1 MNKKHHRAT
10 ARKKPSVATDTAS
23 SPTGWRLYSWL
34 PCPDTSSTQTLG
46 GRMIFK
52 PIKHHTVNILSVLQV
67 QNETPDL
74 NYFWLIHWESL
85 LWYLTLPKYLM
96 SSTCIL
102 RTFFPFISGIVVLEM
117 ILFCLILILAW
128 PSSKGQE
135 GGSSRHLQ
143 EMGWH
148 RASGYYS
155 GWWGRKEGRNPLPPF
170 TVHLCY
176 QNGVASPSS
185 LGMWRRVGLRKRDNF
200 LWAS

>member
-1 MNKKHHRAT
+1 MNKKRHRAT

-102 RTFFPFISGIVVLEM
+102 RTFFPLYFRNCCVGDDFVLFNSDFSM
-117 ILFCLILILAW
+117 TIFQRSRGRIK
-128 PSSKGQE
+128 PSS
-135 GGSSRHLQ
+135 SR
-143 EMGWH
+143 
-148 RASGYYS
+148 
-155 GWWGRKEGRNPLPPF
+155 
-170 TVHLCY
+170 
-176 QNGVASPSS
+176 NGMAQSIR
-185 LGMWRRVGLRKRDNF
+185 LL
-200 LWAS
+200 